1 MTPDDALTAYVRRH
15 AATAL
20 EHLVCFEGA
29 ADADLAAVMTVE
41 AVHEV
46 RTSLRRLRAAQL
58 LLAPQVPLPVTVEGD
73 LRFTARALSAVR
85 DTDVLAETLLAE
97 AEDLPAE
104 PVRAAA
110 REELSAALAARRED
124 GVAQVRRS
132 RSDPRWQRTLDLL
145 RAWRERPP
153 AEAVGRPLHV
163 LAVARR
169 EVLGRL
175 RSAGGDPAALHSA
188 RKAAKRWRYA
198 SELLLPAEPGA
209 VSHFEAATMIHVRLG
224 ALQDAVV
231 AEGFLHELA
240 GNGDSARRGSAADL
254 LLEHARHRLDGEL
267 AGAAELLRDL
277 PRTGTGDEP
286 R

>member
-1 MTPDDALTAYVRRH
+1 GASRSEQRTHNPSVAGSSPAWATRHGDRVRHRRSLPVGLAASPPAWDDEGSEPVTQGALMTPDDALTAYVRRH
-15 AATAL
+15 AANAL
-20 EHLVCFEGA
+20 EHLVCVEG
-29 ADADLAAVMTVE
+29 

-58 LLAPQVPLPVTVEGD
+58 LLAPQVPLPVTAEGD

-145 RAWRERPP
+145 RAWREHPP
-153 AEAVGRPLHV
+153 TEAVGRPLHV
-163 LAVARR
+163 LAEARR

-175 RSAGGDPAALHSA
+175 RSAGGDPAALNSA

-198 SELLLPAEPGA
+198 SELLLPAEPG
-209 VSHFEAATMIHVRLG
+209 
-224 ALQDAVV
+224 
-231 AEGFLHELA
+231 
-240 GNGDSARRGSAADL
+240 
-254 LLEHARHRLDGEL
+254 
-267 AGAAELLRDL
+267 
-277 PRTGTGDEP
+277 
-286 R
+286 